1 MKKYV
6 MLLLVVLSITAAHA
20 MDQGKWTGFIGDDNC
35 GVKGNN
41 KDHAACA
48 KKCVKGGAN
57 PVFVIGD
64 KVYKISNPD
73 KVKNFIGNEVTV
85 TGTITN
91 DVLEI
96 EKIK

>member
-1 MKKYV
+1 MGRYYDDESERLYKYIQ
-6 MLLLVVLSITAAHA
+6 MY
-20 MDQGKWTGFIGDDNC
+20 N
-35 GVKGNN
+35 
-41 KDHAACA
+41 
-48 KKCVKGGAN
+48 
-57 PVFVIGD
+57 

-96 EKIK
+96 EKLK